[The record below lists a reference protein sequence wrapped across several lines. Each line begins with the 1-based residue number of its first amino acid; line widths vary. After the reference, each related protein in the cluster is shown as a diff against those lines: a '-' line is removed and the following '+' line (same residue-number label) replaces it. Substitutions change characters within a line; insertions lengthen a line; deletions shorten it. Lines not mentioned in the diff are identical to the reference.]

1 MAGISEPLTTGV
13 DMRRSLAGFW
23 RWLRNAGNRTVLG
36 WLGGGLVVLAGGLW
50 IAFTHLTASPPKP
63 PSVSADRGSFAAGG
77 DIRTGGGAITLG
89 TPPAPP
95 AGTPPADDKADP
107 RP

>member
-1 MAGISEPLTTGV
+1 MRWSSAGS
-13 DMRRSLAGFW
+13 W

-50 IAFTHLTASPPKP
+50 IVFTH
-63 PSVSADRGSFAAGG
+63 VS
-77 DIRTGGGAITLG
+77 TGGGAITLG
-89 TPPAPP
+89 TQPAPSADKPPANNK
-95 AGTPPADDKADP
+95 AGA

>member
-1 MAGISEPLTTGV
+1 
-13 DMRRSLAGFW
+13 MRWSLAGSW

-50 IAFTHLTASPPKP
+50 IAFTHFAASPPKP

-77 DIRTGGGAITLG
+77 DVRTGGGAITFG
-89 TPPAPP
+89 AQPPALADKPP
-95 AGTPPADDKADP
+95 VSDKTAA

>member
-1 MAGISEPLTTGV
+1 
-13 DMRRSLAGFW
+13 MRWSLAGFW

-50 IAFTHLTASPPKP
+50 IVFSHFTASPPKP
-63 PSVSADRGSFAAGG
+63 PSISADRGSFVAGG
-77 DIRTGGGAITLG
+77 NVDTGGGSITLG
-89 TPPAPP
+89 SQPASPIDKSP
-95 AGTPPADDKADP
+95 TNDKAGA